1 MRKLVVIE
9 FMSLDGVVQAPGDP
23 QEDTEGGFAYGGW
36 QRPYFDEIFL
46 QQATP
51 GMADTDAQLFG
62 RKTYEKMAAFWPTQG
77 DDDPFAKHLNSVD
90 KYVASRTMTTAD
102 WAGTTV
108 LNGDI
113 AAQVRE
119 LKERDGGTISVLGSP
134 GLVQTLTANDLVD
147 VYALAIHPI
156 VLGSGKK
163 LFRDADQATKLELV
177 DCVKTTTGVL
187 MTSYRRLR

>member
-23 QEDTEGGFAYGGW
+23 QEDLEGGFTLGGW
-36 QRPYFDEIFL
+36 QRPYFDEVFMK
-46 QQATP
+46 QAAP

-77 DDDPFAKHLNSVD
+77 DDDPFAKHLNHVD

-108 LNGDI
+108 LNGNV
-113 AAQVRE
+113 ATQVRE

-134 GLVQTLTANDLVD
+134 GLVQTLMADDLVD
-147 VYALAIHPI
+147 EYALAIHPI

-163 LFRDADQATKLELV
+163 LFRDARQAAKLELV
-177 DCVKTTTGVL
+177 DCVTTTTGVL
-187 MTSYRRLR
+187 MTTYRPAR